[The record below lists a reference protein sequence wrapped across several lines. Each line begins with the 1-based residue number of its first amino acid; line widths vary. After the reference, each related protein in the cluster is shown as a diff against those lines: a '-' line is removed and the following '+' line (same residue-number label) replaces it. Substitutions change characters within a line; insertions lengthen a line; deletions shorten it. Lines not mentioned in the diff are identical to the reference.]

1 MISIDITIES
11 AKWNNEKMLYNI
23 TENALVTTLQHL
35 SLNEITSELSL
46 LFTDDTHM
54 AQINARWRN
63 HNKPTNVL
71 SFPAFPL
78 KAGQNPKLTL
88 GDIVIAQETVMREAE
103 EEKKSFQDHLTHIII
118 HGILHLLGYDH
129 QTNDEANQ
137 MEKLEKEI
145 LQKLTI
151 KDPYTKL
158 L

>member
-145 LQKLTI
+145 
-151 KDPYTKL
+151 
-158 L
+158 

>member
-1 MISIDITIES
+1 MIAIDITIES
-11 AKWNNEKMLYNI
+11 AKWNDEEMLYNI
-23 TENALVTTLQHL
+23 TDKALVTTLQHL
-35 SLNEITSELSL
+35 SLNEVTSELSL
-46 LFTDDTHM
+46 LFTDDTRI
-54 AQINARWRN
+54 AQINAQWRH

-78 KAGQNPKLTL
+78 KAGQNPRLML

-103 EEKKSFQDHLTHIII
+103 EERKSFQDHLTHIII

-129 QTNDEANQ
+129 ETNNEANQ

-145 LQKLTI
+145 LQKLSI